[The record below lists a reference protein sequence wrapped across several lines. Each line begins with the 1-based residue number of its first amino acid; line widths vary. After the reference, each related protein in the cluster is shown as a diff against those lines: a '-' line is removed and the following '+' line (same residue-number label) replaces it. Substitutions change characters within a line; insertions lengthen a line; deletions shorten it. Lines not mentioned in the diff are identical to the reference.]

1 MSSHSRYL
9 FGHLV
14 GLVAVEALDAL
25 VRLVVELDV
34 VGLALRVH
42 HLEGVR
48 PVAVEV
54 AVAHGGP
61 TVGEE
66 EADLLSIYNAHDKFY
81 FKLFCKIWLELH
93 DSLFNAELYVESV
106 HKIMHLSW

>member
-1 MSSHSRYL
+1 MP
-9 FGHLV
+9 
-14 GLVAVEALDAL
+14 VEALDAL

-54 AVAHGGP
+54 AVAHGGAP
-61 TVGEE
+61 VGEQ
-66 EADLLSIYNAHDKFY
+66 EADLFSMLQFTMDPSAPGINFILNFSAKFG
-81 FKLFCKIWLELH
+81 LNCMT
-93 DSLFNAELYVESV
+93 LYS
-106 HKIMHLSW
+106 MQNCM

>member
-1 MSSHSRYL
+1 MFPCL
-9 FGHLV
+9 LGHLV

-48 PVAVEV
+48 PVAVQV
-54 AVAHGGP
+54 AVAHRGAA
-61 TVGEE
+61 VGEQ
-66 EADLLSIYNAHDKFY
+66 EANLWKH
-81 FKLFCKIWLELH
+81 
-93 DSLFNAELYVESV
+93 
-106 HKIMHLSW
+106 

>member
-14 GLVAVEALDAL
+14 RLVPVEALDAL

-106 HKIMHLSW
+106 HKIMHLAW